1 MFDSLSDKLNQ
12 IMKRVRGE
20 VKFSETNIKEIIREV
35 RLALLEADVNYK
47 VVKDFTSS
55 IKEQI
60 LGREV
65 LESLTPSQHFI
76 KIIHQEMVKV
86 LGDKSEALKFGN
98 EPPSVIMLVGLQG
111 AGKTTFAAKLAL
123 LLRKSGRS
131 SYLVPADIYRPAA
144 IHQLKVLA
152 RSINNPVFDSN
163 ENMDPKLI
171 CKKAFKEAKDSGFET
186 LIVDTA
192 GRLHINEELMGELE
206 EIKKILEPQ
215 EILYVADSMTGQDA
229 VTSAAQFNQDLDLSG
244 IILTKIDGDARG
256 GAALSIK
263 SVVGKPIKYV
273 STGEKL
279 NDIEVFHPDRMA
291 SKILGMGD
299 MLSLIE
305 KIEDGFSE
313 SQAKKMEEKLKK
325 ASFTLQDFYDQLQQM
340 KKLGPMNKIIEM
352 IPGLNKM
359 MNIKGRD
366 LEVEE
371 KELKKI
377 EAMIQSMT
385 PEEREHYKIIDKSRK
400 IRITN
405 GSGTTIADLNKLLKQ
420 FELSRKMMK
429 KVMPMGKRSKMKD
442 IMKYLQ

>member
-1 MFDSLSDKLNQ
+1 MFDNLSDKLNQ

-20 VKFSETNIKEIIREV
+20 VKFSESNIKEIIREV
-35 RLALLEADVNYK
+35 KLALLEADVHYR
-47 VVKDFTSS
+47 VVKDFTNSVRE
-55 IKEQI
+55 KI
-60 LGREV
+60 LGKEV
-65 LESLTPSQHFI
+65 LESLSPSQHFI
-76 KIIHQEMVKV
+76 KIIHTEMVKV
-86 LGDKSEALKFGN
+86 LGEKAEAIRFST

-123 LLRKSGRS
+123 FLRKNGKS
-131 SYLVPADIYRPAA
+131 SYLVPADVYRPAA
-144 IHQLKVLA
+144 VHQLKVLA
-152 RSINNPVFDSN
+152 KSISNPVYDSN
-163 ENMDPKLI
+163 DKMEPADI
-171 CKKAFKEAKDSGFET
+171 CKKAYQEARDSGFET
-186 LIVDTA
+186 LIIDTA
-192 GRLHINEELMGELE
+192 GRLHINEELMDEL
-206 EIKKILEPQ
+206 KNLKRLLNPV

-229 VTSAAQFNQDLDLSG
+229 VNSASQFNETLDLSG

-279 NDIEVFHPDRMA
+279 NDMEVFHPDRMA

-305 KIEDGFSE
+305 KIEDSFSE
-313 SQAKKMEEKLKK
+313 NQAKKMQEKLKK

-340 KKLGPMNKIIEM
+340 KKLGPMNKIMEM
-352 IPGLNKM
+352 IPGLSKM
-359 MNIKGRD
+359 VNTRD
-366 LEVEE
+366 KDFAVEE

-385 PEEREHYKIIDKSRK
+385 PEERDHYKIIDKSRK
-400 IRITN
+400 IRITK
-405 GSGTTIADLNKLLKQ
+405 GSGTSVADLNKLLKQ

-429 KVMPMGKRSKMKD
+429 KFMPMGRKSKMKD
-442 IMKYLQ
+442 IMKYIQ